1 MQLHLNNTRKELK
14 SHGSWSFPFHTSH
27 EILSSYERGS
37 FSWHWHPEVELTLF
51 LSGEMEYQ
59 VNDRIYHMKAGD
71 GLFCNANALHTGR
84 MIHGHDCHYF
94 SITFLPRLISG
105 FEDSLIY
112 TRFLEPVLTSARLS
126 SVSFSA
132 AVSWEEEELR
142 FLKQIL
148 LLSRHPSPVYEMEI
162 QRTLSSF
169 WQLLFLNQ
177 STALQPAA
185 RETIRDTERLRTI
198 LEYLHT
204 HYQEKITLETL
215 ARQVSISR
223 SECCRFFR
231 NHMKLSLFDYLLEYR
246 VEKSLPLLR
255 ETDLSI
261 TQIAGQTGFGSS
273 AYYAKVFKN
282 EMGISPS
289 QYRKNQKSQP

>member
-231 NHMKLSLFDYLLEYR
+231 NHMKISLFDYLLDYR

-289 QYRKNQKSQP
+289 QYRKNQKNQP

>member
-84 MIHGHDCHYF
+84 MIQGHDCHYF
-94 SITFLPRLISG
+94 SVTFLPRLISG

-126 SVSFSA
+126 SVSFSP
-132 AVSWEEEELR
+132 AVGWEDEELR
-142 FLKQIL
+142 CLKQIL

-162 QRTLSSF
+162 QQTLSSF

-177 STALQPAA
+177 GTALQPAA
-185 RETIRDTERLRTI
+185 REAIRDTERLRTI

-204 HYQEKITLETL
+204 HYHEKITLETL

-261 TQIAGQTGFGSS
+261 TQIAGRTGFASS

-289 QYRKNQKSQP
+289 QYRKNQKNQP

>member
-59 VNDRIYHMKAGD
+59 VNDRIYHIKAGD